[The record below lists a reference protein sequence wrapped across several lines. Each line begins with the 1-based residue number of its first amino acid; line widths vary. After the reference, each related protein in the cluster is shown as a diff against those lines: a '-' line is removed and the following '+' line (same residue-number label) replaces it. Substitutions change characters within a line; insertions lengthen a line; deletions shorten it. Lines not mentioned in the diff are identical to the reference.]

1 VCGCIGGPRGLSD
14 GEPDDV
20 MVVVSSGCG
29 NSADLRQM
37 MIVSPSS
44 DCDDLSL
51 PILI

>member
-1 VCGCIGGPRGLSD
+1 
-14 GEPDDV
+14 
-20 MVVVSSGCG
+20 MVSLMMLWWLFLLAAVTAQKIF
-29 NSADLRQM
+29 ADLRQM